1 MIEHTCRESY
11 FDAIKVDWNWYV
23 FRFCEIST
31 LPLLHSSLRSSTFF
45 FCCHPCSR
53 SDPFSS
59 SVSALQCKC
68 CCTERLSRTV
78 SPTDARQWRLAGTN
92 CCRWEYSRRTLQDTM
107 YSSLPKVPSWAAK
120 NRSRQQC
127 QRFLSRFSS
136 WCPCSEVALQWRCIS
151 QMTHLKVERSLV
163 AHLANEDKRWTTVQ
177 EVQK

>member
-107 YSSLPKVPSWAAK
+107 YSSLPRCQAEQQRIGPDSSAK
-120 NRSRQQC
+120 DFYPDSRHDVLVVKWHC
-127 QRFLSRFSS
+127 NGDVS
-136 WCPCSEVALQWRCIS
+136 
-151 QMTHLKVERSLV
+151 LKW
-163 AHLANEDKRWTTVQ
+163 HTWK
-177 EVQK
+177 